1 MKSCKCSKTEVH
13 QVLAKV
19 SRNAPAKI
27 QGKKTECEESETGS
41 RFDDKENLTDIE

>member
-1 MKSCKCSKTEVH
+1 MKSFKCSKTEVH

-27 QGKKTECEESETGS
+27 QGKKTKNMKKVKLEAVVTI
-41 RFDDKENLTDIE
+41 RKT